1 MEQYVLA
8 DFNNIISFFKYEP
21 TFQSLLS
28 YIRVLTLFVIYKP
41 LVISMVLFI
50 LFGTDVS
57 QYFLFT

>member
-41 LVISMVLFI
+41 LVI
-50 LFGTDVS
+50 
-57 QYFLFT
+57 